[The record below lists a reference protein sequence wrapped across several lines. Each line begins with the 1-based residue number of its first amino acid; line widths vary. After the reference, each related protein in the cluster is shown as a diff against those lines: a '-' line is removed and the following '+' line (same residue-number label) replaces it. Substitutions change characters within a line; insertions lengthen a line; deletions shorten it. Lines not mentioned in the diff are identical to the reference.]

1 MLEYDAESE
10 TYVEKCHNE
19 QLHILRNY
27 KQNWT
32 DWERKAIN
40 NYLKRHNSRNDNI
53 RKQRSIER
61 QFKLSVY
68 DL

>member
-53 RKQRSIER
+53 R
-61 QFKLSVY
+61 
-68 DL
+68 